1 MGQFDGRT
9 GIVTGAGGD
18 LGREI
23 CRRLARDG
31 AQVLVVDVA
40 QAGVDAAIAA
50 VEEVGGTARGAVAD
64 VTDADSTAAY
74 AAAGAELGG
83 GRVDFFVNNAGIGGP
98 VGPILDYP
106 DAGFDAVMAVNV
118 RGVYL
123 GLKHVGRV
131 MADGGAIVNSASTAG
146 LTGAP
151 NFGAYVASKHAVI
164 GLTKTAALELA
175 PRGIRVNAV
184 CPGPIESKMMDEKE
198 AGSGVDRAKDRI
210 TEGIPL
216 GRYGRIPEVAG
227 TVAFLLSDDAA
238 YATGAA
244 YLLDGGLTAA

>member
-1 MGQFDGRT
+1 MGEFDGKT
-9 GIVTGAGGD
+9 AIVTGAGGD

-23 CRRLARDG
+23 VARLARGG
-31 AQVLVVDVA
+31 ASVLAVDLG
-40 QAGVDAAIAA
+40 QAGVDAAVAA
-50 VEEVGGTARGAVAD
+50 AEAEGGTARGITAN

-83 GRVDFFVNNAGIGGP
+83 GGVDLFVNNAGIGGP
-98 VGPILDYP
+98 VGPLLDYP
-106 DAGFDAVMAVNV
+106 DEGFDAVMAVNV

-131 MADGGAIVNSASTAG
+131 LRDGGAIVNSASTAG
-146 LTGAP
+146 VTGAP

-164 GLTKTAALELA
+164 GLTKSAALELA

-184 CPGPIESKMMDEKE
+184 CPGPIESRMMDEKE

-216 GRYGRIPEVAG
+216 GRYGRIPEVAAM
-227 TVAFLLSDDAA
+227 VAFLLSDDAA